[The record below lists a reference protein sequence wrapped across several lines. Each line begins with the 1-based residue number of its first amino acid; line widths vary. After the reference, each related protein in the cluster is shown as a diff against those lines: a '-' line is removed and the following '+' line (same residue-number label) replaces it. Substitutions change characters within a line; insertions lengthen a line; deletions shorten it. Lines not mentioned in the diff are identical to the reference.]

1 MNKVLLYR
9 GLSSMLCGSLNGR
22 EIWWRMDTCIC
33 MAESLCCACETIT
46 TLLFG
51 CCCLVTKSCPALCD
65 PMDCSTPGFPVLH
78 YLPEF
83 AQTHVPRVGD
93 AIQLSHP
100 CSPPSPTAFNLYQHQ
115 GLFQWVNSSH
125 QVAKVLE
132 LQLQHQSLQWVFRI
146 IFLFFLGLTGLTSM
160 LSGGLSR
167 VFFGTTIQKHQFFS
181 VQPSLWSKSHIP
193 SMGIPDHLTYLL
205 RNL

>member
-1 MNKVLLYR
+1 MTHSE
-9 GLSSMLCGSLNGR
+9 GLFGIR
-22 EIWWRMDTCIC
+22 DTCCLWSFGSFLDNQGI
-33 MAESLCCACETIT
+33 SNQLIT
-46 TLLFG
+46 FSFYQFSSITE
-51 CCCLVTKSCPALCD
+51 SCPTLCNH
-65 PMDCSTPGFPVLH
+65 MDWSRPGFPVHHQL
-78 YLPEF
+78 LEL
-83 AQTHVPRVGD
+83 AQTHDHRVGD
-93 AIQLSHP
+93 AIQTSHPLLSH
-100 CSPPSPTAFNLYQHQ
+100 SPPAFNLSQHQ
-115 GLFQWVNSSH
+115 GLFQWVSCLH
-125 QVAKVLE
+125 QVAKILE
-132 LQLQHQSLQWVFRI
+132 LQFQHQSLQWVFRI

>member
-1 MNKVLLYR
+1 MIL
-9 GLSSMLCGSLNGR
+9 
-22 EIWWRMDTCIC
+22 E
-33 MAESLCCACETIT
+33 
-46 TLLFG
+46 
-51 CCCLVTKSCPALCD
+51 
-65 PMDCSTPGFPVLH
+65 
-78 YLPEF
+78 YLPSYKSSNFLYFHSSLFSRWVMSDSLQAHELQH
-83 AQTHVPRVGD
+83 AR
-93 AIQLSHP
+93 LP
-100 CSPPSPTAFNLYQHQ
+100 CPSPSPGVHSNTCSFSWWCHPTISSCLPFLLLPLVFSSIS
-115 GLFQWVNSSH
+115 LFQWVSCLH
-125 QVAKVLE
+125 QVAKILE
-132 LQLQHQSLQWVFRI
+132 LQFQHQSLQWVFRI